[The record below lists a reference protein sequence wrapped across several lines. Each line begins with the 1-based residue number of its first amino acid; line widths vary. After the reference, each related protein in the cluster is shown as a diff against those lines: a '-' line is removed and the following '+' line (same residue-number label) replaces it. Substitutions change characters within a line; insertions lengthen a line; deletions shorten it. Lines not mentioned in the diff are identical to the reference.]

1 MASILISAIQPF
13 LNLFSS
19 TYPNGVSGS
28 IVSDA
33 VKGNTNVQIINS
45 VGETII
51 NYALTVSPSSGFA
64 NGEFTMKVYNVGV
77 IYEVDYG
84 NYTEILQLFNE
95 FSVDIYYVN
104 SNPVVDDT
112 TPPVITP
119 LSGTTITIQEDT
131 FASST
136 VFINTYFSVSDP
148 ESGVDSVY
156 LNPTIDF
163 QMPRATGTV
172 QVIAINGDG
181 YSSSLSFTLT
191 ITTRD
196 TTIPTITASTTSLN
210 FFRSSYPIGL
220 TTGNLAN
227 AMVGVT
233 FIYDDSGV
241 VTREFTPN
249 ITNWNPTVFPAQR
262 VYNIRARDNAGN
274 YSANTISM
282 TVNYI
287 DDVTPPPDNIPPTI
301 TLDVTNFIYYKADYP
316 NGVTASKIQ
325 TDVLAEV
332 TATDNIPNNIAEI
345 QFTPTIQSMTSFG
358 AQQYQVSALD
368 TSNNRSEFLT
378 FNVSYIEEFPDT
390 IAPVITGASEVTFFA
405 SENRDINYLIQ
416 FYTLSDDDPN
426 GLVSWY
432 NLPTV
437 TFNIPGTFNIVLQA
451 IDLQNNIGSKN
462 VSVIVLATQPP
473 VDTTPPTI
481 LGNSAITVY
490 TNEAYTS
497 ATFIEKFF
505 VITDP
510 SGIKSRFLSPSVS
523 FTVAGSYVTTLFAV
537 DGYDNIA
544 SRNLFI
550 TVVDGVNPELPI
562 IPTDNIITKIMIG
575 GVDFTTKIK
584 IGVTLINKIDTELDV
599 GTLILPITSITEPFK
614 PFTPVYVYF
623 RNVTEPVGYYVNDDT
638 VVSISGQQTYFQ
650 HSINLIEPTKIL
662 ERRTCTD
669 MAFTQ
674 PLREISQLNVFTYTL
689 KDVVDRIR
697 KNSPLRV
704 FGNGHFD
711 TIESTLNTKL
721 DTVIAPQMI
730 FKGNTMFEALS
741 RVFSYIGGI
750 PRLKLKENGQLE
762 LNIDYYNQISQAV
775 NNNFTMNITKA
786 LNSDYFVDYAKVN
799 LENATNDYASV
810 SYPSEGYASGRTDQD
825 VMTSDNIFLEV
836 PYPIYEIKDFELYL
850 PVISGGV
857 RTERKIDVTPYVVE
871 KDFWDALP
879 NMTVERQERKELHK
893 QNTFYYI
900 KGQNR
905 IYNVFKQVTS
915 SEVQYWQQFLAIFGF
930 NNIQSMDTINIMI
943 NTIIAGTDDSF
954 TFPLAVSYADLL
966 FRCDYRTLLSTKIR
980 IYKDKTEGNVG
991 GIPLN
996 QTENVVDLL
1005 LIGNNAKGVINRVG
1019 NTDLI
1024 VTKQAKDL
1032 NTLYKVGQYTTENYI
1047 VTSVENSFFDSYIR
1061 STAHFTKDYNGLSKY
1076 VGVDSEYREIDL
1088 QRETVKTHLRYDEF
1102 IMVGSTD
1109 YQGIGLP
1116 FVVSGFLN
1124 TIRDY
1129 LRPLSLKSLS
1139 YSKSVTATDT
1149 GQYEFRPILNV
1160 AKNIEISTQT
1170 LQVTLGAGTGTVTGT
1185 VKIIDLEQSPLT
1197 ATIFNQ
1203 TFTTN
1208 QTINLTILKPG
1219 GNYIIEAIT
1228 SNNERTV
1235 SAVVTVTG
1243 VNLVQFGNYAGYFKS
1258 NNFDASSNPRV
1269 LISPDI
1275 SAVGNSLKIDFKME
1289 SNLSA
1294 GKRMD
1299 IDTSGALDSIQVVRY
1314 TNLQGK
1320 FSSFEFSIAKMNEL
1334 ADFNLESI
1342 RAKRLPFVEV
1352 NDFETPIF
1360 SSSLFNYDK
1369 DSAEKFEMTYQNHM
1383 LVSPDDDNYIV
1394 LGKELLSKMFLAKN
1408 KDDLDFVIYASDTA
1422 LYTKDSNE
1430 KVKGDIVTGASYTVT
1445 VTGFYVKIVF
1455 QGELNTEKSFAI
1467 GNRNRDLII
1476 GFNNYHP
1483 YNGTYKFND
1492 EVYFKFISQ
1501 R

>member
-1 MASILISAIQPF
+1 
-13 LNLFSS
+13 
-19 TYPNGVSGS
+19 
-28 IVSDA
+28 
-33 VKGNTNVQIINS
+33 
-45 VGETII
+45 
-51 NYALTVSPSSGFA
+51 
-64 NGEFTMKVYNVGV
+64 
-77 IYEVDYG
+77 
-84 NYTEILQLFNE
+84 
-95 FSVDIYYVN
+95 
-104 SNPVVDDT
+104 
-112 TPPVITP
+112 
-119 LSGTTITIQEDT
+119 
-131 FASST
+131 
-136 VFINTYFSVSDP
+136 
-148 ESGVDSVY
+148 
-156 LNPTIDF
+156 
-163 QMPRATGTV
+163 
-172 QVIAINGDG
+172 
-181 YSSSLSFTLT
+181 
-191 ITTRD
+191 
-196 TTIPTITASTTSLN
+196 
-210 FFRSSYPIGL
+210 
-220 TTGNLAN
+220 
-227 AMVGVT
+227 MVGVT

-262 VYNIRARDNAGN
+262 IYQIRARDNAGN

-301 TLDVTNFIYYKADYP
+301 TLDKVNFIYYKADFP

-345 QFTPTIQSMTSFG
+345 QFTPTIQNMTSFG

-390 IAPVITGASEVTFFA
+390 IAPVITGASEVTFYA

-416 FYTLSDDDPN
+416 FYNLSDNDPS
-426 GLVSWY
+426 GFVAWHE
-432 NLPTV
+432 LPTV
-437 TFNIPGTFNIVLQA
+437 IFNTPGNFNIVLKA
-451 IDLQNNIGSKN
+451 IDNEGNIGFKN
-462 VSVIVLATQPP
+462 VNVIVLATEPP
-473 VDTTPPTI
+473 VDTTPPRI
-481 LGNSAITVY
+481 LGNSAITVG

-497 ATFIEKFF
+497 SSFIETFF

-510 SGIKSRFLSPSVS
+510 AGIRSKFLSPNVN
-523 FTVAGSYVTTLFAV
+523 FTVVGTYVTTLFAV
-537 DGYDNIA
+537 DGYDNVA
-544 SRNLFI
+544 SKNLFI
-550 TVVDGVNPELPI
+550 TVVEGENPEIPI
-562 IPTDNIITKIMIG
+562 IPSDKIIERIMIG
-575 GVDFTTKIK
+575 GVDFTTQIK

-599 GTLILPITSITEPFK
+599 GTLILPRTDISEPFK
-614 PFTPVYVYF
+614 PFTPVYIYF
-623 RNVTEPVGYYVNDDT
+623 GGVVEPVGYYVNDDT
-638 VVSISGQQTYFQ
+638 LVSISGQQTYYQ
-650 HSINLIEPTKIL
+650 HTVNLIEPTKIL
-662 ERRTCTD
+662 ERKQCTD

-775 NNNFTMNITKA
+775 DNNFTMNITKA

-879 NMTVERQERKELHK
+879 NMTVERQQRKELHK

-915 SEVQYWQQFLAIFGF
+915 SEVQYWQQFLAFFGF
-930 NNIQSMDTINIMI
+930 TNIKSMDTINIMI

-1102 IMVGSTD
+1102 IIVGSTD

-1116 FVVSGFLN
+1116 FVVTGFLN

-1139 YSKSVTATDT
+1139 YSKNVTATDT

-1170 LQVTLGAGTGTVTGT
+1170 LQVTLATGTGTVTGT

-1203 TFTTN
+1203 NFTTS

-1219 GNYIIEAIT
+1219 GNYIIEATT

-1235 SAVVTVTG
+1235 SALVTITG
-1243 VNLVQFGNYAGYFKS
+1243 VNLVQFGDYAGYFKS
-1258 NNFDASSNPRV
+1258 NNFDASANPRV

-1334 ADFNLESI
+1334 ANFNLESI
-1342 RAKRLPFVEV
+1342 RAKRLPFVEI